1 MLTVSNNYKTAIDA
15 KTRRIKAKVELFE
28 GSTLVKTFTQDD
40 ELKSI
45 TIERTGED
53 SKFFGFG
60 VSHKVNIKLR
70 DINRIINIST
80 ANAFK
85 IHLGVET
92 NGTVEYISFPAMHVT
107 EVNRA
112 ENTNELS
119 ITAYDMLNAAKTAYL
134 SDIALETP
142 YTIKDVANAVG
153 DALGASGV
161 TIINEANSLLEIE
174 LPSLSGDTWTS
185 NGITFTRNA
194 DGTITLNGTNDG
206 VNNSAYYLYNEN
218 MGSDPL
224 TLEVG
229 ETYDV
234 SYFENDSIMFVFF
247 TGTYY
252 RTKDGQTFE
261 ATEEEHIFKQVYIQ
275 VPKGDTTV
283 FNNYVI
289 RPTLRKHVPA
299 FNLEYPSGANFE
311 GSETLQDVL
320 KAIAEATQS
329 IYYINANDSLVF
341 KRLDKDGAVVKTIDK
356 NSYITLDSKTNK
368 RLQTICSATELGEN
382 VSASIAALGSTQYVR
397 DNAFYELRDDINT
410 ILEAAIEEN
419 GGLSINQYECTF
431 RGDMALEI
439 GDKIGLTTK
448 DNKQVETYLLND
460 TLTYDGSLSQ
470 KSFWNYEETAE
481 TESNPSSLGAILKQ
495 TYARVDKANKTVEIV
510 ASEIAANKDA
520 IAALQ
525 INTES
530 INASVSNVQK
540 ETSEVLETVNNNM
553 SALTSKVEATM
564 TAEDVSIAIKTEL
577 DNGVSKVETAT
588 GFKFDETGLNI
599 SKTGSE
605 MTTRIDEDGMT
616 IQRDSEDVLIADHEG
631 VTAYNLHAKTYLIIG
646 ESSRFEDYEND
657 EGETRTGC
665 FWIGGAN

>member
-1 MLTVSNNYKTAIDA
+1 MQTVSNNYKTAIDA
-15 KTRRIKAKVELFE
+15 KTRRIKAKVDLFE
-28 GSTLVKTFTQDD
+28 GSTLVNTFTQNDD
-40 ELKSI
+40 LKSI

-70 DINRIINIST
+70 DINRVINIST

-85 IHLGVET
+85 IYIGVEI
-92 NGTVEYISFPAMHVT
+92 NGSVEYVSFPTMHVT

-119 ITAYDMLNAAKTAYL
+119 ITAYDVLNDAKTAIL
-134 SDIALETP
+134 SDLTIETP
-142 YTIKDVANAVG
+142 YTIQDVANAAA

-161 TIINEANSLLEIE
+161 SIINEANSRLEIE
-174 LPSLSGDTWTS
+174 LPSLSGETWTS

-194 DGTITLNGTNDG
+194 DGTLTLNGTNDG

-218 MGSDPL
+218 AGGDPL

-252 RTKDGQTFE
+252 RTKDGQTFQ
-261 ATEEEHIFKQVYIQ
+261 ATEEEHVFKQVYIQ

-283 FNNYVI
+283 FDNYVI
-289 RPTLRKHVPA
+289 NPTLSKHVPV
-299 FNLEYPSGANFE
+299 FSLEYPEGANFE
-311 GSETLQDVL
+311 GTETLQEVL
-320 KAIAEATQS
+320 KAIAEATQT
-329 IYYINANDSLVF
+329 IYFIDANDNLVF

-356 NSYITLDSKTNK
+356 NAYITLDSKTNK
-368 RLQTICSATELGEN
+368 RLQTICSATELGDN
-382 VSASIAALGSTQYVR
+382 VSASISALGSTQYIR
-397 DNAFYELRDDINT
+397 DNAFLELREDVGT
-410 ILEAAIEEN
+410 ILNAAIEEN
-419 GGLSINQYECTF
+419 GGLSINQFECAF

-448 DNKQVETYLLND
+448 DDKQVISYLLND
-460 TLTYDGSLSQ
+460 TLTYDGSLNQ
-470 KSFWNYEETAE
+470 KSFWNYEETGE
-481 TESNPSSLGAILKQ
+481 TESSPSSLGAILKQ
-495 TYARVDKANKTVEIV
+495 TYARVDKAAKTVEIV
-510 ASEIAANKDA
+510 ASETSANSEA
-520 IAALQ
+520 ISTLQ
-525 INTES
+525 LSTETINVAVQNVEKNTNEV
-530 INASVSNVQK
+530 IENVNA
-540 ETSEVLETVNNNM
+540 NM
-553 SALTSKVEATM
+553 NELTKRVEATM
-564 TAEDVSIAIKTEL
+564 TAEDVNILVKNEL
-577 DNGVSKVETAT
+577 DNGVSKVETTT

-616 IQRDSEDVLIADHEG
+616 IQRDEEDVLIADHEG
-631 VTAYNLHAKTYLIIG
+631 VTAYNLHAKTYLIVG
-646 ESSRFEDYEND
+646 ESSRFEDYENED
-657 EGETRTGC
+657 GETRTGC
-665 FWIGGAN
+665 FWIGGGN

>member
-1 MLTVSNNYKTAIDA
+1 MQTVSNNYKTAIDA
-15 KTRRIKAKVELFE
+15 KTRRLKAKVELFE

-40 ELKSI
+40 DLKSL

-70 DINRIINIST
+70 DINRLINIST
-80 ANAFK
+80 ANHFK
-85 IHLGVET
+85 ISVGVDV
-92 NGTVEYISFPAMHVT
+92 NGSAEYVSFPKMRVT

-119 ITAYDMLNAAKTAYL
+119 ITAYDILEGSKTAIFDEL
-134 SDIALETP
+134 ALEAP
-142 YTIKDVANAVG
+142 YSIKDVANAAAGV
-153 DALGASGV
+153 LGASGV
-161 TIINEANSLLEIE
+161 EIINEADSLLEVE
-174 LPSLSGDTWTS
+174 LPSINGDTWTS

-194 DGTITLNGTNDG
+194 DGTLTLNGTNDG
-206 VNNSAYYLYNEN
+206 VNNSAFFFYNEN
-218 MGSDPL
+218 AGGEAL

-247 TGTYY
+247 TGEFY

-261 ATEEEHIFKQVYIQ
+261 ATEEEHVFKQVYIQ

-283 FNNYVI
+283 FDNYVI
-289 RPTLRKHVPA
+289 NPTLRKHVPV
-299 FNLEYPSGANFE
+299 FNLEYPDGANFE
-311 GSETLQDVL
+311 GSETLQEVL

-329 IYYINANDSLVF
+329 IYYINASDKLIF
-341 KRLDKDGAVVKTIDK
+341 KRLDKSGAVVKSINK
-356 NSYITLDSKTNK
+356 NNYITLDSKTNK
-368 RLQTICSATELGEN
+368 RLQTICSATELGDN
-382 VSASIAALGSTQYVR
+382 VSASIDALGSTQYVR
-397 DNAFYELRDDINT
+397 DNPFYELRNDI
-410 ILEAAIEEN
+410 AAILDGAIEQN
-419 GGLSINQYECTF
+419 GGLSINQFECAW

-448 DNKQVETYLLND
+448 DNKQVVSYLLND
-460 TLTYDGSLSQ
+460 TLTYDGSLNQ

-481 TESNPSSLGAILKQ
+481 SESNPSSLGEVLKQ

-510 ASEIAANKDA
+510 AGEIAANSDA

-530 INASVSNVQK
+530 INASVENVQK
-540 ETSEVLETVNNNM
+540 ETTEALETVNNNIN
-553 SALTSKVEATM
+553 ALTSRVEATM
-564 TAEDVSIAIKTEL
+564 TAEDVNIAIKTEL
-577 DNGVSKVETAT
+577 DNGVSKVETST
-588 GFKFDETGLNI
+588 GFKFNEEGLTI

-616 IQRDSEDVLIADHEG
+616 VLRDNEEVLIADNEG
-631 VTAYNLHAKTYLIIG
+631 VTAYNLHAKTYLIVG
-646 ESSRFEDYEND
+646 ESSRFEDYENED
-657 EGETRTGC
+657 GETRTGC
-665 FWIGGAN
+665 FWIGGN